1 MEVKDWLILLAT
13 LAAPLFAV
21 QVTQFLDRKRQQRD
35 EQLRVFKTLMATRA
49 ANLDPRHVEALNM
62 IDVVFH
68 SNAKVQ
74 IEIRRLWKQ
83 YLDHLSDK
91 TYPKDSWGSRRVE
104 LLVELLHAI
113 AVFLGFDF
121 DKTHIKNQCYYPE
134 GYGNLEDEQGVI
146 RRSLADIL
154 SGKRPLPIWVANLLN
169 HHSDQT

>member
-1 MEVKDWLILLAT
+1 MELKDWLILLAT
-13 LAAPLFAV
+13 LVAPLFAV

-68 SNAKVQ
+68 SNEKVQ
-74 IEIRRLWKQ
+74 LEIRRLWKQ

-91 TYPKDSWGSRRVE
+91 AYPKDSWGSRRVE
-104 LLVELLHAI
+104 LLVELLHAM
-113 AVFLGFDF
+113 AVYLGFDF

-146 RRSLADIL
+146 RRSLAEIL
-154 SGKRPLPIWVANLLN
+154 SGKRPLPMWVANLPSQR
-169 HHSDQT
+169 SDQT